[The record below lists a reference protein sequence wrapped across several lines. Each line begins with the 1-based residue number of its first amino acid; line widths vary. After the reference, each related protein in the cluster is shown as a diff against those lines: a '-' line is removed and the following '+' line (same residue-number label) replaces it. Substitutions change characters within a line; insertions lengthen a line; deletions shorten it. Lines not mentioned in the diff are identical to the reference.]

1 MELFRLNIL
10 IVWLNPS
17 YLPGLLRYQDRTEE
31 TAKLPKYS
39 NFNSQQRDSF
49 CLPSFS
55 WMVPWSSPIWTKQPL
70 PIVLSPIVLYNENNW
85 NSFLFCPFVSVVFN
99 FPLSTTPTSSA
110 QPQGTLTLFYGMKC
124 CLILKLKIMTS
135 AEVIKLNCCSLG
147 LWHQSLGSPEI
158 SCIQSWLRW
167 GYIELVFL
175 LLLQLLF
182 LNSLLPSTSPLCIP
196 PLPLLLSSSFLSP
209 PHPTPHFPP
218 PPPLSF
224 SFFGFL
230 YQSPVLGCSTYD
242 NGSSLLWDVTSSV
255 STEKESPSPH
265 QHFNAK
271 NLRLGQTC
279 VHATSAAGGAVTG
292 RRGSGGFP
300 GGRDAVQME
309 TTCVCHQCLPRAF
322 SKKWREAAHPW

>member
-1 MELFRLNIL
+1 
-10 IVWLNPS
+10 
-17 YLPGLLRYQDRTEE
+17 
-31 TAKLPKYS
+31 
-39 NFNSQQRDSF
+39 
-49 CLPSFS
+49 
-55 WMVPWSSPIWTKQPL
+55 
-70 PIVLSPIVLYNENNW
+70 
-85 NSFLFCPFVSVVFN
+85 
-99 FPLSTTPTSSA
+99 
-110 QPQGTLTLFYGMKC
+110 
-124 CLILKLKIMTS
+124 MTS

-182 LNSLLPSTSPLCIP
+182 LNSLLSSTPPLCIP
-196 PLPLLLSSSFLSP
+196 PLPLLLSSLLPSP
-209 PHPTPHFPP
+209 SPSHSPLPP

-271 NLRLGQTC
+271 NFRLGQTY
-279 VHATSAAGGAVTG
+279 VHATSVAGGVVTG
-292 RRGSGGFP
+292 RRGSSGFP
-300 GGRDAVQME
+300 DGRDAVQME
-309 TTCVCHQCLPRAF
+309 PCVCHQCLRRAF
-322 SKKWREAAHPW
+322 SKKWRDAAHPW